1 MKGLPR
7 IHGRPRGSSPAA
19 GDDHDALVGLTGARG
34 MMGRG
39 VKPGNDQLV
48 HAITWNQTFAALRHR
63 NYRLWF
69 IGQLLSLLGS
79 WMQVTAQ
86 GFLVFQLT
94 HSPAY
99 LGYVGFAGGVPTW
112 LFTLYGGVVADRI
125 SRRALMII
133 TQTAMMI
140 LALLLAALTFL
151 DLVRP
156 WHILVLA
163 FCLGVANAFDAPA
176 RQAFVTDMVPR
187 EDLTNAIALNA
198 AMFHAATTTGPAAAG
213 LTYALF
219 GPAWCFTVNG
229 ISFIAIIA
237 ALMMMRL
244 PNLSKPMTR
253 QSAFRE
259 LQEGIHHAVADPI
272 IRTLVIIVGM
282 TSWLG
287 ISLTTLVPAW
297 AVKILKGDATTNG
310 LLLSARGIGAL
321 CGALLI
327 AALGRLP
334 VKGTLLSLG
343 MFGFPLFLLAFA
355 FAHQVPLSLLFIL
368 GVGMGLILVLNL
380 ANALVQTLTPESLR
394 GRVMSVYM
402 MTFFGLMPV
411 GSMWIGMLAEHFGEG
426 PAVIINGLL
435 ALLFAAAVWTTVP
448 KLRTQ
453 Q

>member
-1 MKGLPR
+1 M
-7 IHGRPRGSSPAA
+7 
-19 GDDHDALVGLTGARG
+19 
-34 MMGRG
+34 
-39 VKPGNDQLV
+39 KPGIDQLAP
-48 HAITWNQTFAALRHR
+48 AITWNQTFAALRHR

-69 IGQLLSLLGS
+69 IGQLVSLLGS

-94 HSPAY
+94 HSSAY
-99 LGYVGFAGGVPTW
+99 LGYVGFAGGAPTW

-125 SRRALMII
+125 PRRTLMII
-133 TQTAMMI
+133 TQTSMMI
-140 LALLLAALTFL
+140 LAFLLAALTFL

-163 FCLGVANAFDAPA
+163 FFLGMANAFDAPA

-229 ISFIAIIA
+229 ISFVAIIA
-237 ALMMMRL
+237 ALLMMRMPQL
-244 PNLSKPMTR
+244 TKPAAK
-253 QSAFRE
+253 QSTFRE
-259 LQEGIHHAVADPI
+259 LQEGIRHAVTDPI
-272 IRTLVIIVGM
+272 IRTLVIIVGV
-282 TSWLG
+282 TSCFG
-287 ISLTTLVPAW
+287 ISLTTLIPAW
-297 AVKILKGDATTNG
+297 AVNILKGDATTNG
-310 LLLSARGIGAL
+310 LLLSGRGIGAL

-327 AALGRLP
+327 ATLGRLP
-334 VKGTLLSLG
+334 FKGKLLSLG
-343 MFGFPLFLLAFA
+343 MFGFPLCLLAFA
-355 FAHQVPLSLLFIL
+355 LAHQLALSLLSIV

-402 MTFFGLMPV
+402 MTFFGLMPI
-411 GSMWIGMLAEHFGEG
+411 GAMSIGMLAEHFGEVA
-426 PAVIINGLL
+426 AVIVNGLL
-435 ALLFAAAVWTTVP
+435 ALVFAAAVWSAAP
-448 KLRTQ
+448 KLRTHQ
-453 Q
+453 

>member
-1 MKGLPR
+1 
-7 IHGRPRGSSPAA
+7 
-19 GDDHDALVGLTGARG
+19 
-34 MMGRG
+34 
-39 VKPGNDQLV
+39 VKPGIDQLAP
-48 HAITWNQTFAALRHR
+48 AITWNQTFAALRHR

-69 IGQLLSLLGS
+69 IGQLVSLLGS

-94 HSPAY
+94 HSSAY
-99 LGYVGFAGGVPTW
+99 LGYVGFAGGAPTW

-125 SRRALMII
+125 PRRTLMII
-133 TQTAMMI
+133 TQTSMMI
-140 LALLLAALTFL
+140 LAFLLAALTFL

-163 FCLGVANAFDAPA
+163 FFLGMANAFDAPA

-229 ISFIAIIA
+229 ISFVAIIA
-237 ALMMMRL
+237 ALLMMRMPQL
-244 PNLSKPMTR
+244 TKPAAK
-253 QSAFRE
+253 QSTFRE
-259 LQEGIHHAVADPI
+259 LQEGIRHAVTDPI
-272 IRTLVIIVGM
+272 IRTLVIIVGV
-282 TSWLG
+282 TSCFG
-287 ISLTTLVPAW
+287 ISLTTLIPAW
-297 AVKILKGDATTNG
+297 AVNILKGDATTNG
-310 LLLSARGIGAL
+310 LLLSGRGIGAL

-327 AALGRLP
+327 ATLGRLP
-334 VKGTLLSLG
+334 FKGKLLSLG
-343 MFGFPLFLLAFA
+343 MFGFPLCLLAFA
-355 FAHQVPLSLLFIL
+355 LAHQLALSLLSIV

-411 GSMWIGMLAEHFGEG
+411 GAMWIGMLAEHFGEVA
-426 PAVIINGLL
+426 AVIVNGLL
-435 ALLFAAAVWTTVP
+435 ALVFAAAVWSAAP
-448 KLRTQ
+448 KLRTHQ
-453 Q
+453 

>member
-1 MKGLPR
+1 
-7 IHGRPRGSSPAA
+7 
-19 GDDHDALVGLTGARG
+19 
-34 MMGRG
+34 
-39 VKPGNDQLV
+39 VKPGIDQLAP
-48 HAITWNQTFAALRHR
+48 AITWNQTFAALRHR

-69 IGQLLSLLGS
+69 IGQLVSLLGS

-94 HSPAY
+94 HSSAY
-99 LGYVGFAGGVPTW
+99 LGYVGFAGGAPTW

-125 SRRALMII
+125 PRRTLMII
-133 TQTAMMI
+133 TQTSMMI
-140 LALLLAALTFL
+140 LAFLLAALTFL

-163 FCLGVANAFDAPA
+163 FFLGMANAFDAPA

-229 ISFIAIIA
+229 ISFVAIIA
-237 ALMMMRL
+237 ALLMMRMPQL
-244 PNLSKPMTR
+244 TKPAAK
-253 QSAFRE
+253 QSTFRE
-259 LQEGIHHAVADPI
+259 LQEGIRHAVTDPI
-272 IRTLVIIVGM
+272 IRTLVIVVGV
-282 TSWLG
+282 TSCFG
-287 ISLTTLVPAW
+287 ISLTTLIPAW
-297 AVKILKGDATTNG
+297 AVNILKGDATTNG
-310 LLLSARGIGAL
+310 LLLSGRGIGAL

-327 AALGRLP
+327 ATLGRLP
-334 VKGTLLSLG
+334 FKGKLLSLG
-343 MFGFPLFLLAFA
+343 MFGFPLCLLAFA
-355 FAHQVPLSLLFIL
+355 LAHQLALSLLSIV

-411 GSMWIGMLAEHFGEG
+411 GAMWIGMLAEHFGEVA
-426 PAVIINGLL
+426 AVIVNGLL
-435 ALLFAAAVWTTVP
+435 ALVFAAAVWSAAP
-448 KLRTQ
+448 KLRTHQ
-453 Q
+453 

>member
-1 MKGLPR
+1 M
-7 IHGRPRGSSPAA
+7 
-19 GDDHDALVGLTGARG
+19 
-34 MMGRG
+34 
-39 VKPGNDQLV
+39 KPGIDQLAP
-48 HAITWNQTFAALRHR
+48 AITWNQTFAALKHR

-69 IGQLLSLLGS
+69 IGQLVSLLGS

-94 HSPAY
+94 HSSAY
-99 LGYVGFAGGVPTW
+99 LGYVGFAGGAPTW

-125 SRRALMII
+125 PRRTLMII
-133 TQTAMMI
+133 TQTSMMI
-140 LALLLAALTFL
+140 LAFLLAALTFL

-163 FCLGVANAFDAPA
+163 FFLGMANAFDAPA

-229 ISFIAIIA
+229 ISFVATIA
-237 ALMMMRL
+237 ALLMMRMPQL
-244 PNLSKPMTR
+244 TKPAAK
-253 QSAFRE
+253 QSTFRE
-259 LQEGIHHAVADPI
+259 LQEGIRHAVTDPI
-272 IRTLVIIVGM
+272 IRTLVIIVGV
-282 TSWLG
+282 TSCFG
-287 ISLTTLVPAW
+287 ISLTTLIPAW
-297 AVKILKGDATTNG
+297 AVNILKGDATTNG
-310 LLLSARGIGAL
+310 LLLSGRGIGAL

-327 AALGRLP
+327 ATLGRLP
-334 VKGTLLSLG
+334 FKGKLLSLG
-343 MFGFPLFLLAFA
+343 MFGFPLCLLAFA
-355 FAHQVPLSLLFIL
+355 LAHQLALSLLSIV

-411 GSMWIGMLAEHFGEG
+411 GAMWIGMLAEHFGEVA
-426 PAVIINGLL
+426 AVIVNGLL
-435 ALLFAAAVWTTVP
+435 ALVFAAAVWSAAP
-448 KLRTQ
+448 KLRTHQ
-453 Q
+453 